1 MIKHVVK
8 ILEANYITHDVK
20 RFIVEKT
27 KGYHFIPIQATEI
40 AINLPSWENKLR
52 PFTFTSLRSDDFLEF
67 MIKIYRDHEE
77 VTNKLGSMNAGKEL
91 ILHEVFGAISFKE
104 KGVFIA
110 AGSGITPIISIFR
123 SLYQQ
128 NKLDGNSLLY
138 TNKTSED
145 VIMNAELSK
154 MLKENYLNVYTRE
167 NAIGF
172 VGRRIDRNFLI
183 DTISDFSQHFYD
195 CGPNDFVKSILRI
208 LIDLG
213 VSSHTLV
220 VEK

>member
-1 MIKHVVK
+1 MTKHVVK

-20 RFIVEKT
+20 RFVVEKP
-27 KGYHFIPIQATEI
+27 KGYDFTPGQATEI
-40 AINLPSWENKLR
+40 AINLPSWEDKLR
-52 PFTFTSLRSDDFLEF
+52 PFTFTNLRSDNFLEF
-67 MIKIYRDHEE
+67 MIKIYREHDG

-91 ILHEVFGAISFKE
+91 ILHEVFGAITYKE

-110 AGSGITPIISIFR
+110 AGSGITPFISIFR

-128 NKLDGNSLLY
+128 NKLKGNSLLY

-167 NAIGF
+167 NVIGF

-183 DTISDFSQHFYD
+183 DTVSDFSQHFYV
-195 CGPNDFVKSILRI
+195 CGPNDFVKSISKI

>member
-1 MIKHVVK
+1 MTKHVVK

-20 RFIVEKT
+20 RFIVEKP
-27 KGYHFIPIQATEI
+27 KGYDFTPGQATEI
-40 AINLPSWENKLR
+40 AINLPSWEDKLR
-52 PFTFTSLRSDDFLEF
+52 PFTFTNLKSDHFLEF
-67 MIKIYRDHEE
+67 MIKIYRDHDG

-91 ILHEVFGAISFKE
+91 ILHEVFGAITYQE

-110 AGSGITPIISIFR
+110 AGSGITPFISIFR
-123 SLYQQ
+123 SLHQQ

-167 NAIGF
+167 NVIGF

-183 DTISDFSQHFYD
+183 DTISDFSQHFYV
-195 CGPNDFVKSILRI
+195 CGPTDFVKSISRI